1 MTGATRLNYNT
12 REGKLADSLL
22 GLESDA
28 GCWIMRLGVQR
39 QSTGVAEVVTRLIFQ
54 LELSGLTR
62 SRANPL
68 RF

>member
-1 MTGATRLNYNT
+1 
-12 REGKLADSLL
+12 
-22 GLESDA
+22 
-28 GCWIMRLGVQR
+28 MRLGVQR